1 MKNSWTKTTLTLNMK
16 TSNNYK
22 ENARK
27 KAEKRFKEA
36 LKQAGL
42 TENDIDVDVKMY
54 VLKKGRS
61 NSQ

>member
-1 MKNSWTKTTLTLNMK
+1 MK